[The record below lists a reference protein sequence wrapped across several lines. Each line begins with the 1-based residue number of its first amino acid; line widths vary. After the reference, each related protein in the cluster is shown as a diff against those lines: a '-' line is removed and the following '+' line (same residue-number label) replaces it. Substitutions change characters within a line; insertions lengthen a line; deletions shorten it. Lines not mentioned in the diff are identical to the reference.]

1 MYYSGGV
8 EEERKKRKAVHLKQ
22 FIDSL
27 HCVHHWTRESRSCW
41 RYMDDEGWQMDSR
54 SLVSSAKRYDW
65 QNVVVLGMSFTNM
78 RNNKGPRILPCGT
91 PDFTGR
97 TFEELP
103 STDNNAGNWTGM
115 LETISK
121 EVQWYHGSTASK
133 AIPGAEWYRM
143 PS

>member
-1 MYYSGGV
+1 
-8 EEERKKRKAVHLKQ
+8 
-22 FIDSL
+22 
-27 HCVHHWTRESRSCW
+27 
-41 RYMDDEGWQMDSR
+41 MDSR

-78 RNNKGPRILPCGT
+78 RNNKGPRIWPCGT

-121 EVQWYHGSTASK
+121 EVQ
-133 AIPGAEWYRM
+133 
-143 PS
+143 